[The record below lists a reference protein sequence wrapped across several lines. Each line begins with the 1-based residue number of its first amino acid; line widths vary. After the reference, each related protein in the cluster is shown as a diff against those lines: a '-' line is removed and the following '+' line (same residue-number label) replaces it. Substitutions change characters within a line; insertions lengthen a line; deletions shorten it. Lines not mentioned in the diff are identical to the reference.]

1 LAHECR
7 LNLSVVCQS
16 EDDDKG
22 GEDAVHEKE
31 EAMDEENTKTEECL
45 SADVN
50 TDHETGDDL
59 PQIQGHDADTHEAGD
74 LRPPQD
80 VMQTCADDETEGR
93 IDLGADAEDDDE
105 VDHSD
110 KHSDKDNDAASAH
123 SSEHS
128 ANRSR
133 DGSNQQ
139 QAEDDDEN
147 FDLYGDVGGS
157 FTAMDDDKDDFNPKD
172 LGLKSK
178 DDESRRNVRLDN
190 VGPTSESCKVTV
202 SKLQWWTSDAVL
214 EDFFESCGKV
224 RKIIFS
230 EEKTN
235 GKSKGIAM
243 IEFSDRF
250 EHLLLHGVA
259 VF

>member
-1 LAHECR
+1 M
-7 LNLSVVCQS
+7 
-16 EDDDKG
+16 
-22 GEDAVHEKE
+22 DA
-31 EAMDEENTKTEECL
+31 ENTKTEACL
-45 SADVN
+45 SAEVN
-50 TDHETGDDL
+50 YTDLETGDAGDL
-59 PQIQGHDADTHEAGD
+59 PPIQGHDADTQEAGD
-74 LRPPQD
+74 VRPPQD
-80 VMQTCADDETEGR
+80 LMQTCAEDEAEGGR
-93 IDLGADAEDDDE
+93 IDLGADADDDDE

-110 KHSDKDNDAASAH
+110 KHSEKDNDAASAH

-157 FTAMDDDKDDFNPKD
+157 FTAMDDEKDDFNTKD

-190 VGPTSESCKVTV
+190 VGPASESCKVTV

-214 EDFFESCGKV
+214 EEFFESCGKV

-230 EEKTN
+230 EEKAN
-235 GKSKGIAM
+235 GKSKGSAM

-250 EHLLLHGVA
+250 ENRLD
-259 VF
+259 

>member
-1 LAHECR
+1 
-7 LNLSVVCQS
+7 LNFSVGWQS
-16 EDDDKG
+16 DDDENV
-22 GEDAVHEKE
+22 GEQVTHEKE
-31 EAMDEENTKTEECL
+31 EAMDTENTKAEESL

-50 TDHETGDDL
+50 CADHETGDDF
-59 PQIQGHDADTHEAGD
+59 PQIQGHDADTQEAGD
-74 LRPPQD
+74 VRQSQD
-80 VMQTCADDETEGR
+80 VMQMCAEDEIEGR
-93 IDLGADAEDDDE
+93 IDLGADAEDDEED
-105 VDHSD
+105 DHSD

-123 SSEHS
+123 SSERS
-128 ANRSR
+128 ADRSR

-157 FTAMDDDKDDFNPKD
+157 FTAIDDDKDDFNSKD

-178 DDESRRNVRLDN
+178 DDETRRNVRLDN
-190 VGPTSESCKVTV
+190 VGPVSESCKVTV

-235 GKSKGIAM
+235 GKSKGSAM

-250 EHLLLHGVA
+250 EHRIAYGVA
-259 VF
+259 VS